1 MAVCLFVLDVRIE
14 KPAFERLMSRNRRRT
29 DYLRRVRIFLL
40 VTQQWVPGVAS
51 VRSVSVRGV
60 AVRVSACVFRV
71 GVEVIPNLRSSDK

>member
-40 VTQQWVPGVAS
+40 VTQQWVLGVA
-51 VRSVSVRGV
+51 SVSVRGV

>member
-40 VTQQWVPGVAS
+40 VTQQWVPGV
-51 VRSVSVRGV
+51 VSVSVRGV

>member
-51 VRSVSVRGV
+51 VSVRGV
-60 AVRVSACVFRV
+60 ALRVSACVFRV